1 MVSDLQA
8 FNVVCSPRLCPCCV
22 HTPAHQHVSLL
33 YAGKHHMLRTC
44 NQLLRRLSKGHNAVL
59 CGRILIFLA
68 RLLPLS
74 DRSGI
79 NLQVL
84 PARLVPLGA
93 LSMQA
98 GGHVIVSIAWQSR
111 PGVEPA

>member
-1 MVSDLQA
+1 
-8 FNVVCSPRLCPCCV
+8 
-22 HTPAHQHVSLL
+22 
-33 YAGKHHMLRTC
+33 MLRTC
-44 NQLLRRLSKGHNAVL
+44 NQLLRRLSKGHHAVL

-84 PARLVPLGA
+84 LHTLLHASMLPEASHSA
-93 LSMQA
+93 LSSVPRA
-98 GGHVIVSIAWQSR
+98 HPHTVGRTHVLRIVRAAS
-111 PGVEPA
+111 

>member
-1 MVSDLQA
+1 
-8 FNVVCSPRLCPCCV
+8 
-22 HTPAHQHVSLL
+22 
-33 YAGKHHMLRTC
+33 MLRTC

-84 PARLVPLGA
+84 SAEMGPLDCLEHVRLKMVPWVTGRFAHFGRMCCAWA
-93 LSMQA
+93 LSLDY
-98 GGHVIVSIAWQSR
+98 VISELQGVYNTANTTPIEEVSE
-111 PGVEPA
+111 VKL